1 MSLEKQLQEE
11 YGTAKRASNFY
22 RKQCLDHL
30 NEMMI
35 RFIAEQ
41 ELMCIA
47 TSDKGGNCDS
57 SIRAGEK
64 GFVKVADEKT
74 LLYPEYRGNGV
85 YASLGNMAENPHVGI
100 LMVDFLNSTI
110 GLHINGQAEIVENPG
125 RVDDP
130 RAERWVRVTVEE
142 AYIHCSKHIP
152 LLKKMDKKIH
162 WNTDDEKLKG
172 GNYFDVNNPAE

>member
-1 MSLEKQLQEE
+1 MTLQILEKQLQEE

-41 ELMCIA
+41 ELMFIA

-64 GFVKVADEKT
+64 GFVKVADEKP

-100 LMVDFLNSTI
+100 LMVDFLIPVHTWQCLKLQL
-110 GLHINGQAEIVENPG
+110 GY
-125 RVDDP
+125 
-130 RAERWVRVTVEE
+130 VRYTSV
-142 AYIHCSKHIP
+142 
-152 LLKKMDKKIH
+152 
-162 WNTDDEKLKG
+162 
-172 GNYFDVNNPAE
+172 VNLNLA